1 MTNIRFWRILLLGL
15 SFCFFTGCTDD
26 NTTNQNVLVQVGDW
40 SLYRDDIPLDV
51 YEGKTQEDSTREVKL
66 YIENWVRSALL
77 YRYAEQQIGKDNP
90 TVERRVADYRRALYT
105 QSFESDYVRNNLDT
119 SVSEAEMKD
128 FYEAN
133 RDLFTLKRTIVRV
146 LLLKIPEN
154 SQYIDEVKKNY
165 TLTKGDESMQQ
176 LSSLS
181 MKAGI
186 QFLVMP
192 EEWAPLTSLGR
203 YLPADVDITFGNRR
217 ARTAEFIDNG
227 VVYLLSFQEWKG
239 VGELAPYEYVRPE
252 VHSIILNRREVNLL
266 RELEEGIVKEGLAS
280 KIVKYKN

>member
-1 MTNIRFWRILLLGL
+1 MASARFWIVLFLGL
-15 SFCFFTGCTDD
+15 SLCFFAGCTDD
-26 NTTNQNVLVQVGDW
+26 AVTDQNVLVQVGDW
-40 SLYRDDIPLDV
+40 RLYRNDIPLDV
-51 YEGKTQEDSTREVKL
+51 YEGKSIEDSTREVKL

-119 SVSEAEMKD
+119 SVNEVEMKD

-133 RDLFTLKRTIVRV
+133 RDLFT
-146 LLLKIPEN
+146 
-154 SQYIDEVKKNY
+154 QH
-165 TLTKGDESMQQ
+165 

-192 EEWAPLTSLGR
+192 EEWSPLTSLGR

-239 VGELAPYEYVRPE
+239 AGELAPYEYVRSE

-266 RELEEGIVKEGLAS
+266 RELEEGIVKEGQAS
-280 KIVKYKN
+280 GIVKYKN

>member
-1 MTNIRFWRILLLGL
+1 M
-15 SFCFFTGCTDD
+15 
-26 NTTNQNVLVQVGDW
+26 
-40 SLYRDDIPLDV
+40 
-51 YEGKTQEDSTREVKL
+51 
-66 YIENWVRSALL
+66 
-77 YRYAEQQIGKDNP
+77 
-90 TVERRVADYRRALYT
+90 ERRVADYRRALYT

-192 EEWAPLTSLGR
+192 EEWASLTSLGR

>member
-176 LSSLS
+176 LSNLS

>member
-66 YIENWVRSALL
+66 YIENWARSALL